1 MFGARN
7 ALNVVAANIVQAQQR
22 EMRDVFDRPT
32 TYTLNSVAVLK
43 RASASNPS
51 ATIGFKTFAFKGTA
65 AGDYLK
71 PQVFGGSRPLTRF
84 EQMLA
89 LSGKLPNGD
98 YVQPTSA
105 NVRDSFGNVPRGV
118 YSAVASQIRASRDS
132 AQNETAR
139 SRKRKSRDPVKGV
152 RYFVG
157 QPAGGRFALGV
168 WARYTFANGSAI
180 RPVFAFGAQPHYEE
194 RYPFFDVAEQTV
206 EATLAPEMQRA
217 FVFALATARW

>member
-1 MFGARN
+1 MNKVAGYI
-7 ALNVVAANIVQAQQR
+7 VAAQDR
-22 EMRDVFDRPT
+22 EMKDVFYRPID
-32 TYTLNSVAVLK
+32 YTLKSVAVLK
-43 RASASNPS
+43 RAT
-51 ATIGFKTFAFKGTA
+51 ATDPTAKVGFKSFAFKGTA

-71 PQVFGGSRPLTRF
+71 PQVFGGTRPMTRF

-105 NVRDSFGNVPRGV
+105 NVRDSYGNVPRSV

-132 AQNETAR
+132 AQNETTR

-206 EATLAPEMQRA
+206 DATLAPEMQRA
-217 FVFALATARW
+217 FMFALATARW